1 MSSTN
6 GLTAAQNER
15 LIKLI
20 EECSEIIKVACKIQL
35 HGYDS
40 INPYAPQDGTNLN
53 QLQLEMGDYDAI
65 FALMANNGDID
76 VEAVN
81 ERHHKKYQILP
92 KFLHEV
98 HKF

>member
-1 MSSTN
+1 MSS
-6 GLTAAQNER
+6 LTEAQKER
-15 LIKLI
+15 LVKLI
-20 EECSEIIKVACKIQL
+20 EECSEIQKVACKIL
-35 HGYDS
+35 LWGYDS
-40 INPYAPQDGTNLN
+40 VNPYAPQDGTNLN

-92 KFLHEV
+92 QFLHEG
-98 HKF
+98 HEF